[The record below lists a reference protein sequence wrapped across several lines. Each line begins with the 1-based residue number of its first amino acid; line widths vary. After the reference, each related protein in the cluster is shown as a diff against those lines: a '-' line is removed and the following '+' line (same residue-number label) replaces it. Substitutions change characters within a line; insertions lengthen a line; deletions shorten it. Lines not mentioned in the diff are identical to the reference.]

1 LKRRRFLQTGM
12 QGAALT
18 LGHTLTVGG
27 GAFAGL
33 SADGVAPALVAG
45 WISAVSSTSA
55 QADPATQVP
64 RAEIVRVLAEGAP
77 NSLDPHGD
85 GFNRESFSAFANVY
99 DCLLGFDR
107 TPIAAP
113 ANAAGNG
120 LTKQAYHY
128 DYQHLIGQLV
138 TSFESL
144 RDGAAWRFHLR
155 RDATFHSGNPVNADA
170 VKWSLDRAVSLPAS
184 QRQLASGSLT
194 QPSQFVVEDAY
205 TLRIDLPRA
214 DRYALPNL
222 ALSYAAILDA
232 SLLRSHADAS
242 DPWATTWLREHA
254 AGGGAY
260 RVALFQSGQR
270 IDYVRY
276 DAWKSGPLPMIRRA
290 IAQAVPDASS
300 RMASLARGDADIVLQ
315 LAPREFDVA
324 SKLPGVATL
333 SIPLTNTFR
342 FLAFDTQQKP
352 FDDVRV
358 RQAIAYALPYNDLFE
373 GVARGHGKPLFDD
386 VKSDSVSEAAS
397 GAAFVSTSGA
407 ASGTASKVGTWTS
420 ASAGSAIETVASSAV
435 APVWPQVYPYA
446 TNLARARALLREA
459 GLPNGFQTSL
469 TLNVSDAAV
478 AEPAALLI
486 QHALA
491 AIGVTISIE
500 KAPGA
505 QWGALQTQK
514 RMPFFIDWSSAWF
527 NDPDYFYRIFFEGD
541 WRWNFSSFHN
551 AALTKLTDAARWEP
565 NRARYDSLMRSAA
578 ALVIDQAPLLPL
590 WLPAFDVAMRGDLQG
605 FTYYIHGQV
614 DFRDLQRG

>member
-1 LKRRRFLQTGM
+1 MKRRRFIQTGV

-18 LGHTLTVGG
+18 FGRSLAVGK
-27 GAFAGL
+27 GAIAGL
-33 SADGVAPALVAG
+33 LADGLAPALTTALLPASLV
-45 WISAVSSTSA
+45 TSA
-55 QADPATQVP
+55 QAETTGAAPVP

-99 DCLLGFDR
+99 DCLVGFDR
-107 TPIAAP
+107 TPIVAP
-113 ANAAGNG
+113 AHAAGNG
-120 LTKQAYHY
+120 LAKQAYRY
-128 DYQHLIGQLV
+128 DYQHLTGQLA
-138 TSFESL
+138 TSFESVSSNSS
-144 RDGAAWRFHLR
+144 RSPTGSSGGGASWRFHLR
-155 RDATFHSGNPVNADA
+155 RDAKFHSGNPVTADA

-194 QPSQFVVEDAY
+194 QPAQFVVEDTY

-232 SLLRSHADAS
+232 TLLRSHADAN
-242 DPWATTWLREHA
+242 DPWATAWLREHA

-260 RVALFQSGQR
+260 RVAAFQSGQR

-276 DAWKSGPLPMIRRA
+276 DEWQSGPLPVIRRA

-300 RMASLARGDADIVLQ
+300 RMASLARGDADIALQ
-315 LAPREFDVA
+315 LAPREFDIA
-324 SKLPGVATL
+324 GKLPGVATL

-342 FLAFDTQQKP
+342 FLAFNTQQKP

-358 RQAIAYALPYNDLFE
+358 RQAIAYALPYNDLFQ

-386 VKSDSVSEAAS
+386 AKPIRTAGS
-397 GAAFVSTSGA
+397 G
-407 ASGTASKVGTWTS
+407 
-420 ASAGSAIETVASSAV
+420 AGSALETISGKALAS
-435 APVWPQVYPYA
+435 VWPQVYPYA
-446 TNLARARALLREA
+446 TDLARARTLLREA
-459 GLPNGFQTSL
+459 GLPNGFQTTL

-478 AEPAALLI
+478 GEPAALLI
-486 QHALA
+486 QHALS
-491 AIGVTISIE
+491 AIGITITIE

-551 AALTKLTDAARWEP
+551 ATLTKLTDAARWET
-565 NRARYDSLMRSAA
+565 NQTRYDNLMRSAA
-578 ALVIDQAPLLPL
+578 AVVIEQVPLLPL
-590 WLPAFDVAMRGDLQG
+590 WLPAFDVALREDLQG

-614 DFRDLQRG
+614 DFRTLHRG

>member
-1 LKRRRFLQTGM
+1 LKRRRFIQTGM

-18 LGHTLTVGG
+18 LGRTLAVGKG
-27 GAFAGL
+27 TFAGL
-33 SADGVAPALVAG
+33 FADGLTPAL
-45 WISAVSSTSA
+45 ISGLVPALSSTSA
-55 QADPATQVP
+55 RADTTSPVP

-99 DCLLGFDR
+99 DCLVGFDR
-107 TPIAAP
+107 TSIAESGS
-113 ANAAGNG
+113 AAGNG
-120 LTKQAYHY
+120 LSKQAYRY
-128 DYQHLIGQLV
+128 DYHHLTGQLA

-144 RDGAAWRFHLR
+144 SGSSSGGAAWRFHLR
-155 RDATFHSGNPVNADA
+155 RDAKFHSGNPVTADA

-194 QPSQFVVEDAY
+194 QPSQFVVEDTY

-232 SLLRSHADAS
+232 TQLRSHANAS
-242 DPWATTWLREHA
+242 DPWATAWLREHA

-260 RVALFQSGQR
+260 RVATFQSGQR

-276 DAWKSGPLPMIRRA
+276 DEWKSGPLPMIRRA

-315 LAPREFDVA
+315 LAPREFDIA
-324 SKLPGVATL
+324 GKLPGVATL

-342 FLAFDTQQKP
+342 FLAFNTQQKP

-386 VKSDSVSEAAS
+386 AKNVSASAAAS
-397 GAAFVSTSGA
+397 GKASASDASSSSASGSALETVSSGA
-407 ASGTASKVGTWTS
+407 L
-420 ASAGSAIETVASSAV
+420 
-435 APVWPQVYPYA
+435 APVWPQVYPYG

-459 GLPNGFQTSL
+459 GLPNGFQTTL

-491 AIGVTISIE
+491 AIGITISIE

-551 AALTKLTDAARWEP
+551 TALTKLTDAARWET
-565 NRARYDSLMRSAA
+565 NQTQYDSLMRSAA

-590 WLPAFDVAMRGDLQG
+590 WLPAFDVAMREDLQG

-614 DFRDLQRG
+614 DFRNLHRG

>member
-1 LKRRRFLQTGM
+1 MKRRRFIQAGLHAAA
-12 QGAALT
+12 QGAAFGVSRT
-18 LGHTLTVGG
+18 IATGT
-27 GAFAGL
+27 GAFTGLLAGT
-33 SADGVAPALVAG
+33 VVPALIPA
-45 WISAVSSTSA
+45 SAW
-55 QADPATQVP
+55 ADTTAPVP

-77 NSLDPHGD
+77 NSLDPHGN

-99 DCLLGFDR
+99 DCLVGFDR
-107 TPIAAP
+107 TAIVTAP
-113 ANAAGNG
+113 GGASNG
-120 LTKQAYHY
+120 HAKEAYRY
-128 DYQHLIGQLV
+128 DYHHLTGQLA

-144 RDGAAWRFHLR
+144 DGGAAWRFHLR
-155 RDATFHSGNPVNADA
+155 RDAQFHSGNPVTADA

-232 SLLRSHADAS
+232 ALLRAHANAT
-242 DPWATTWLREHA
+242 DPWATAWLRDNA

-260 RVALFQSGQR
+260 QVAAFQSGQR

-276 DAWKSGPLPMIRRA
+276 DGWKSGRLPTIRRA

-315 LAPREFDVA
+315 LAPREFDMA
-324 SKLPGVATL
+324 GRLPGVATL

-342 FLAFDTQQKP
+342 FLAFNTQLKP

-358 RQAIAYALPYNDLFE
+358 RQAIAYALPYNDLFQ
-373 GVARGHGKPLFDD
+373 GVARGHGKPLF
-386 VKSDSVSEAAS
+386 SEAGSGSAS
-397 GAAFVSTSGA
+397 GSG
-407 ASGTASKVGTWTS
+407 SES
-420 ASAGSAIETVASSAV
+420 GSAPSSALT
-435 APVWPQVYPYA
+435 PVWPQVYPYG
-446 TNLARARALLREA
+446 TNLPRARALLREA
-459 GLPNGFQTSL
+459 GLPNGFSTTL

-491 AIGVTISIE
+491 AIGIVVSIE

-514 RMPFFIDWSSAWF
+514 AMPFFIDWSSAWF

-551 AALTKLTDAARWEP
+551 AALTKLTDAARWET
-565 NRARYDSLMRSAA
+565 NQTHYDGLMRSAA
-578 ALVIDQAPLLPL
+578 AIVIDQAPLLPL
-590 WLPAFDVAMRGDLQG
+590 WLPAFDVAMRDDLRG

-614 DFRDLQRG
+614 DFRTLHRG